1 MTTYFVRAELHNY
14 RDYDAFHAAM
24 ERRGFKR
31 TIYEAGTT
39 KDLPSGS
46 YLIDT
51 YRGINE
57 VLLDVLH
64 AAVEVS
70 SPARVV
76 VSGNNQ
82 IVTAGLEN
90 HDFLLGALAAQLSQ
104 LNR

>member
-1 MTTYFVRAELHNY
+1 MTTYFVRAELHEY
-14 RDYDAFHAAM
+14 SDYNVFHAAM

-31 TIYEAGTT
+31 TTYEGGTM

-46 YLIDT
+46 YLVDT
-51 YRGINE
+51 YQGIND

-82 IVTAGLEN
+82 IVTAGLESHN
-90 HDFLLGALAAQLSQ
+90 FLLGALAARLS
-104 LNR
+104 R